1 MTQLLEILLI
11 TLIVMVISGW
21 LCVWRRLFDM
31 EDTIGELNHMTNDN
45 IFKTSKLIVEGLEH
59 LDKNFE
65 KDYDMLVQTL
75 LYEMKV
81 AQEEREEILQE
92 LKIINDEREL
102 NRAMSVWQT
111 NKQNDV

>member
-1 MTQLLEILLI
+1 MTQLLEILII

-21 LCVWRRLFDM
+21 LCVWRRLLDM
-31 EDTIGELNHMTNDN
+31 EDTIAELNLHTNDN

-75 LYEMKV
+75 LYEMKM

-102 NRAMSVWQT
+102 NRAMSVA
-111 NKQNDV
+111 NK